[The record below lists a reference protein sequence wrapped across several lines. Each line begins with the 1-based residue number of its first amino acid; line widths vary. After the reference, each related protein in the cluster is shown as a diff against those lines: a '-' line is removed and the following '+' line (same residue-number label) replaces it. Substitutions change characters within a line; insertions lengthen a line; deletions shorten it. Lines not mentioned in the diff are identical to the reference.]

1 VKVGLVV
8 PHIFMH
14 REILPEVIFSPAN
27 LAIDLANGL
36 RGTGAEV
43 VLFTPGPV
51 DSQTQNITADLSLF
65 ETELEGRGYGYTELL
80 KKHPFTFVTLA
91 RQVQAELVAKAYE
104 AANNGDLDVV
114 HIYTNEEEIGMAFA
128 GLCKKPVVFTHH
140 DPFNFL
146 IKYKN
151 NMPKYAHLNW
161 ISISQSQRRSMP
173 EATNWLGNVYHGLD
187 GENYQ
192 PISKP
197 NNDYVAFMGRIIEPK
212 GLHLAINAVKKYNSA
227 NGEKL
232 KLKIAGKHYAGHNKD
247 RYWREVIEPEIDDEM
262 VVFEGFIGDE
272 SKKTEFLANAKCL
285 VVPSIFDE
293 PFGMVSIEALACGTP
308 VVGLDSGALPE
319 VIVDGKTGYVVG
331 KQFDSEGKLDN
342 DKTASSISEALSKI
356 NQISRADCRQDFEQR
371 FTTERMVEDY
381 FALYKKA
388 LSTH

>member
-14 REILPEVIFSPAN
+14 REILPEVIFSPAK

-36 RGTGAEV
+36 KRVGVEV

-91 RQVQAELVAKAYE
+91 RQVQAELIAKAYE

-146 IKYKN
+146 LKYKN

-173 EATNWLGNVYHGLD
+173 EVTNWLGNVYHGLD

-192 PISKP
+192 PVESP
-197 NNDYVAFMGRIIEPK
+197 SNEYVAFMGRIIEPK

-247 RYWREVIEPEIDDEM
+247 KYWREVVEPEIDNET
-262 VVFEGFIGDE
+262 VFFEGFIGDE
-272 SKKTEFLANAKCL
+272 SKKAEFLANAKCL

-293 PFGMVSIEALACGTP
+293 PFGMVSVEALACGTP

-319 VIVDGKTGYVVG
+319 VIADGKTGYVVG
-331 KQFDSEGKLDN
+331 K
-342 DKTASSISEALSKI
+342 A
-356 NQISRADCRQDFEQR
+356 
-371 FTTERMVEDY
+371 V
-381 FALYKKA
+381 
-388 LSTH
+388 